1 LKELKK
7 SQKRQEKKNL
17 VMSAAS
23 DSFSRDVEKYAATT
37 DNHTGEYPERVATTQ
52 SRGTSFKYDRNNI
65 YINEV
70 PINKDDFLYAFGGN
84 LTVGKRKVQP
94 QASQYGDPV
103 PAGLA
108 AFSCTVLTLGLTEM
122 HARGVTLAN
131 TLIGALLTTS
141 GLVDIIV
148 GVLCFVVGNT
158 WASCTFL
165 MFGGFWSSY
174 AFLLINIGGISE
186 AYPTTTEYGQGI
198 ALFFL
203 PWAIFTFCLWA
214 CTWKSTWPLSSLM
227 FCIWFFIL
235 LFVIGQFIGSVKV
248 YKAGGFFCILSGV
261 LGFFN
266 MFAGLADKSNSYF
279 IVKPWFMPHAARPT
293 AETSDEHDEAKED

>member
-1 LKELKK
+1 
-7 SQKRQEKKNL
+7 
-17 VMSAAS
+17 MSAAT
-23 DSFSRDVEKYAATT
+23 DSFSRDAEKYAVTT
-37 DNHTGEYPERVATTQ
+37 ENHAGDFSDRAPTAQ
-52 SRGTSFKYDRNNI
+52 SRTASFRYDKNNI

-70 PINKDDFLYAFGGN
+70 PISKDDFMYAFGGN
-84 LTVGKRKVQP
+84 LTVGKRKATP

-108 AFSCTVLTLGLTEM
+108 AFSCTVLTLGLIEM

-186 AYPTTTEYGQGI
+186 AYPTTSEYNQGI

-203 PWAIFTFCLWA
+203 PWAIFTFGLWA
-214 CTWKSTWPLSSLM
+214 CTWKSTWPLFLLM

-235 LFVIGQFIGSVKV
+235 LFVIAQSIGSVKV

-266 MFAGLADKSNSYF
+266 MFAGLADESNSYF
-279 IVKPWFMPHAARPT
+279 TVKPWFMPHAARPST
-293 AETSDEHDEAKED
+293 ESSDESTEAKED